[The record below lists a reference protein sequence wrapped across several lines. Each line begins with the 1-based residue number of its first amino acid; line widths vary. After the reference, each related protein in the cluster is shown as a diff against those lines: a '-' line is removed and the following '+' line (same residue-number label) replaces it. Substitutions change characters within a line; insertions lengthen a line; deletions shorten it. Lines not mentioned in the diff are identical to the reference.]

1 MFLNFEKP
9 SPNYNVV
16 RAVFVAKRLEYL
28 PIGSLSRVG
37 RDQRVPRAAI
47 EVRSD
52 CWMVFYFHLFPIRQ
66 TGLKIWRSSA
76 TTCGTVAAVRL
87 IASRFCA
94 FRSICLRSLVVGGK
108 RESWECKANPTGYR
122 QIGVNINDGG
132 GDDDDEEEDQEE
144 EDQEEE
150 AEEEEEDDHDHA
162 PGDGRRRA
170 PITKSYALGNMA
182 ATGAD
187 GTRKKCTWYHL
198 SSFIRILVTIGPR
211 KVGWT
216 YAYKLTND
224 HDRSIRMKFDYCS
237 QLI

>member
-1 MFLNFEKP
+1 MKVRESGAGPCSSSWVRVAFHLGCSSPRIGSVAPKNGPKLHHVGPTWTRVGVFSPHAIMFLNFEKP

-66 TGLKIWRSSA
+66 TVLKIWRSSA

-108 RESWECKANPTGYR
+108 RESWECKANPTGNR
-122 QIGVNINDGG
+122 QIGANINDGG
-132 GDDDDEEEDQEE
+132 DDDYDDDDDEE

-150 AEEEEEDDHDHA
+150 AEEEE
-162 PGDGRRRA
+162 DG
-170 PITKSYALGNMA
+170 
-182 ATGAD
+182 
-187 GTRKKCTWYHL
+187 
-198 SSFIRILVTIGPR
+198 V
-211 KVGWT
+211 VG
-216 YAYKLTND
+216 
-224 HDRSIRMKFDYCS
+224 M
-237 QLI
+237 